1 MAIKITHDKRTIL
14 TNNDYRR
21 FRTRVYDRCG
31 GLCEGCARYLQ
42 FGEMELHH
50 IYGRGGGKRDD
61 IPCKVLGL
69 CSHCHEQS
77 VIKRREP
84 VNADAAST

>member
-1 MAIKITHDKRTIL
+1 MRKITHDGRTIL

-21 FRTRVYDRCG
+21 FRTRVYDRG
-31 GLCEGCARYLQ
+31 GGACELCAAGIRFE
-42 FGEMELHH
+42 EMEVHH

-61 IPCKVLGL
+61 IPSKVLGL
-69 CSHCHEQS
+69 CSHCHEQA

-84 VNADAAST
+84 VA